1 MKCLKMSGISG
12 SGKIFTDYL
21 EHIYIYTTMG
31 YFAVYYIVVKMLSCS
46 LLMLFP
52 GNFALFLVA
61 FVLFAKKSNKKKAVK
76 ILNIMNI
83 PRTFK

>member
-1 MKCLKMSGISG
+1 
-12 SGKIFTDYL
+12 
-21 EHIYIYTTMG
+21 MG

-61 FVLFAKKSNKKKAVK
+61 FVLFAKKKKKK
-76 ILNIMNI
+76 KSSQNIKYHEYTQNVQI
-83 PRTFK
+83 KFLTG